1 MFLLLLSIMIE
12 FLISTKTSTFNENN
26 LYVNIKKK
34 MYWVTEGKL
43 LLLMVSYIDRYL
55 LAVGQGEGK

>member
-26 LYVNIKKK
+26 LYVNIQKK

-55 LAVGQGEGK
+55 LAVVQGEGK

>member
-1 MFLLLLSIMIE
+1 MIE

-26 LYVNIKKK
+26 LYVNIQKK

>member
-26 LYVNIKKK
+26 LYVNIQKK

>member
-12 FLISTKTSTFNENN
+12 FLISTKMSTFNENN
-26 LYVNIKKK
+26 LYVNIQKK